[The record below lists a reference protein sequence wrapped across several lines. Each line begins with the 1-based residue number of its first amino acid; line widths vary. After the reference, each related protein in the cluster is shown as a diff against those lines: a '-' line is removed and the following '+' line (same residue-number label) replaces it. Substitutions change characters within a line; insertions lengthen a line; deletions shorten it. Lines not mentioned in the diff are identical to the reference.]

1 MGQISGNDK
10 AHFIKTIFFFPLL
23 TFLLQ
28 PMVHEGHA
36 QSSDAIKFITAL
48 KLFRALGSKL
58 TMLMLTLLE
67 GASGIGPSP
76 FPSGTKS
83 LEKFTHN
90 ASFKSCYVP
99 SLFLL

>member
-1 MGQISGNDK
+1 
-10 AHFIKTIFFFPLL
+10 
-23 TFLLQ
+23 
-28 PMVHEGHA
+28 MVHEGHA